1 MLFLDLVRKEKEEE
15 LAYLSGQLKLL
26 NVAEREAVSSFSRV
40 LKRELGE
47 PIRLIGEVKP
57 ASPGSKNFDATN
69 KNVSG
74 LVGDYEVGGI
84 SAISVL
90 TDKKHFSGGYD
101 LLREVASATK
111 LPLLQKE
118 FVIDPVQMKM
128 GKACGASAVLLLTHY
143 FNEKELKVMLLAAEE
158 IGLEPVLEISIEK
171 ELERA
176 LSVNPK
182 ILLINNR
189 AISLL
194 PVNPTESYLNGEV
207 QFSRSLWETRED
219 LRDWKSQP
227 DRVLISASYF
237 SKNSDLKIIED
248 LPYDAILM
256 GNALSGASD
265 VKEFLQNF
273 HGTNN

>member
-15 LAYLSGQLKLL
+15 LAYLNGQLKI
-26 NVAEREAVSSFSRV
+26 VEAVQRGVTESFSSA
-40 LKRELGE
+40 LKRASGA
-47 PIRLIGEVKP
+47 PIKLIGEVKP
-57 ASPGSKNFDATN
+57 SSPSSNNFDAEN
-69 KNVSG
+69 RNILD
-74 LVGDYEVGGI
+74 LVNDYREGGVN
-84 SAISVL
+84 AISVL

-101 LLREVASATK
+101 LLRNVASHSN

-143 FNEKELKVMLLAAEE
+143 FNEKELKVMLLAAED
-158 IGLEPVLEISIEK
+158 IGLEPVLEISVEE
-171 ELERA
+171 ELDRA

-194 PVNPTESYLNGEV
+194 PVNPTASYLKGEV
-207 QFSRSLWETRED
+207 QFSRSLWGKRED
-219 LRDWKSQP
+219 LREWKSQS
-227 DRVLISASYF
+227 DRVLISASCF

-256 GNALSGASD
+256 GNALSGAPD
-265 VKEFLQNF
+265 VKEFLRNF
-273 HGTNN
+273 LGTNS

>member
-15 LAYLSGQLKLL
+15 LAYLNGQLKL
-26 NVAEREAVSSFSRV
+26 VEEVHRESVVSFSSA
-40 LKRELGE
+40 LKRLSGE
-47 PIRLIGEVKP
+47 PIKLIGEVKP
-57 ASPGSKNFDATN
+57 SSPSSNNFDAEKRN
-69 KNVSG
+69 ILD
-74 LVGDYEVGGI
+74 LVNDYQEGGVN
-84 SAISVL
+84 AISVL

-101 LLREVASATK
+101 LLRNVASNSN

-143 FNEKELKVMLLAAEE
+143 FDEKELTFMMKAALE
-158 IGLEPVLEISIEK
+158 IGIEPVLEIAIED
-171 ELERA
+171 ELSRA

-182 ILLINNR
+182 ILLVNNR
-189 AISLL
+189 PISLL
-194 PVNPTESYLNGEV
+194 PINPAESYLKGEV
-207 QFSRSLWETRED
+207 QFSRSLWEKRED
-219 LRDWKSQP
+219 LREWKAQP
-227 DRVLISASYF
+227 DRVLISASCF